1 MRVISIAIQKGGSGK
16 TTTAINL
23 AAALRIMEFRVL
35 LIDLDPQSN
44 LTQALGLRDDQE
56 PSIYHQLKLEAF
68 GKKSNLLDLITNT
81 DGQDVVPASLDLAA
95 SEWELIN
102 VYGRELILKHLLKPL
117 QSKYDFVI
125 IDCPPAISL
134 LTVNALVASEFVLM
148 PVQAEYLPLKGVGSF
163 LSHFD
168 QIKEKLNPQLA
179 LLGLVVTRFD
189 SHKIMNRQVLANLE
203 ERFGEKVFAT
213 RIRNNISLSQAQEA
227 GLSIFSYD
235 ASTHGAR
242 DYFNLGREV
251 LERLMSSVGESGAR
265 LRSRFGS

>member
-56 PSIYHQLKLEAF
+56 PSIYHLLKQEAF
-68 GKKSNLLDLITNT
+68 GKKPDLRDIITQA

-95 SEWELIN
+95 AEWELIN
-102 VYGRELILKHLLKPL
+102 VYGRELVIKHLLKPV
-117 QSKYDFVI
+117 QSMYDFVI

-163 LSHFD
+163 MGHFD
-168 QIKEKLNPQLA
+168 QIKEKLNYQLD
-179 LLGLVVTRFD
+179 LLGLVVTRYD
-189 SHKIMNRQVLANLE
+189 AHKIMNRQILENLE
-203 ERFGEKVFAT
+203 ERFGEKVFDT
-213 RIRNNISLSQAQEA
+213 RIRNNIALSQAQEA

-235 ASTHGAR
+235 ASAHGAR

-251 LERLMSSVGESGAR
+251 LERLMASADQIPQR
-265 LRSRFGS
+265 MHSRFGS